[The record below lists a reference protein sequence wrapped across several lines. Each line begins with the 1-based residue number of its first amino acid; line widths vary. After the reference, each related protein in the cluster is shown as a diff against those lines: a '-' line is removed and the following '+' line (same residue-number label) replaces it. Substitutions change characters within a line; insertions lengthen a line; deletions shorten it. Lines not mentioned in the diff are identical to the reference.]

1 VSHGAE
7 DVACPVSAMTSR
19 SLRRDLNR
27 AWSEF
32 STRFHKESRASTVSA
47 QTGPGLCL
55 MRTRVREH
63 SADIERDVLRA
74 LPEHY
79 GRAGGAQRFSRVN
92 GWEGSSKSA
101 LRRVTGCPG
110 VAASSTE
117 SSTHGRTGRRP
128 PWCCR
133 STCEVRFASGDLPS
147 ASKTALLGARERW
160 TPPCLVRGQGSQN
173 ELRN

>member
-1 VSHGAE
+1 MRA
-7 DVACPVSAMTSR
+7 VA
-19 SLRRDLNR
+19 R
-27 AWSEF
+27 A
-32 STRFHKESRASTVSA
+32 
-47 QTGPGLCL
+47 
-55 MRTRVREH
+55 H

-79 GRAGGAQRFSRVN
+79 GRAGGAQQFSRVN

-101 LRRVTGCPG
+101 FRRATGCPG

-133 STCEVRFASGDLPS
+133 STCEVRFASSDLPS

-173 ELRN
+173 VTQTQCGPGGWPGPHLFLEQLTDLRSQISDLRSQLGR